1 MAVAYAHI
9 SRNRRRSAWFIILFA
24 LSTLAFTYLATF
36 GFFVLV
42 GVLAY
47 FRPTNVFTWGS
58 VMMHAWMQ
66 TQQACCWLLPLCF
79 GLSVFW
85 AHLAL
90 KEGAELILGRLSGV
104 RLLLKWDAHD
114 TYVLLENLC
123 IRTGD
128 VVPRLYLLEDNSLNA
143 FSIGT
148 HPKNCAIVV
157 SKGLLEKLD
166 RVQLE
171 AVLAH
176 ELAHIRNQDTR
187 TMTVLVTCLAF
198 FTFVGE
204 YFFYIHEKEDIYE
217 ENNLSLYQIRQPF
230 GPLAYIGLVLLMYGY
245 VIAPLLRLGLSRT
258 REQLA
263 DADAALMTR
272 HPRAL
277 AKALWRISMDS
288 RIEALDRTALLG
300 ALCIETPA
308 KKPTWFGWFS
318 GLYRSH
324 PPVEDRIRALNDMD
338 GMFSPRKSGIRR
350 KKHLSKSSSKT
361 TM

>member
-1 MAVAYAHI
+1 M
-9 SRNRRRSAWFIILFA
+9 
-24 LSTLAFTYLATF
+24 
-36 GFFVLV
+36 
-42 GVLAY
+42 
-47 FRPTNVFTWGS
+47 
-58 VMMHAWMQ
+58 
-66 TQQACCWLLPLCF
+66 
-79 GLSVFW
+79 
-85 AHLAL
+85 
-90 KEGAELILGRLSGV
+90 
-104 RLLLKWDAHD
+104 
-114 TYVLLENLC
+114 
-123 IRTGD
+123 
-128 VVPRLYLLEDNSLNA
+128 VPRLYLLEDNSLNA
-143 FSIGT
+143 FSVGT
-148 HPKNCAIVV
+148 SPENCAIVV
-157 SKGLLEKLD
+157 SKGLLANLD

-204 YFFYIHEKEDIYE
+204 YFFYIHEKDDIYE
-217 ENNLSLYQIRQPF
+217 EGDLSISRIRQPF
-230 GPLAYIGLVLLMYGY
+230 GFLAYIGWVLLMYGY

-308 KKPTWFGWFS
+308 KETTWFGWFS

-324 PPVEDRIRALNDMD
+324 PPIEDRIRALNDMD
-338 GMFSPRKSGIRR
+338 GMFSPRKPGIARKRR
-350 KKHLSKSSSKT
+350 FSKPVKRRT
-361 TM
+361 L